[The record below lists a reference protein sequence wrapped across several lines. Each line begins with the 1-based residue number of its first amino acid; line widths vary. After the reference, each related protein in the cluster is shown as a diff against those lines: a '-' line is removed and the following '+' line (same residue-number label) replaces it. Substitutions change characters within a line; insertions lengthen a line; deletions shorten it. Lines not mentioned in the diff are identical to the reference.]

1 MRESVVDSPVKN
13 APVVSDVVKS
23 TPRSAVF
30 QERVAQPLQW
40 ASFVNFAAEKGHRI
54 VAEQLRRVLVDEFSP
69 GKLKGR
75 GPEFSVAHLN
85 EKEQKL
91 KLLSALE
98 EFSQHKGWQIDLTA
112 AEKGSVPASGSLL
125 EQEEKV
131 RRQKQAEKK
140 EVLANHPKIKSLQKA
155 FPGSTI
161 ETIKIRD

>member
-1 MRESVVDSPVKN
+1 
-13 APVVSDVVKS
+13 
-23 TPRSAVF
+23 
-30 QERVAQPLQW
+30 
-40 ASFVNFAAEKGHRI
+40 
-54 VAEQLRRVLVDEFSP
+54 
-69 GKLKGR
+69 
-75 GPEFSVAHLN
+75 LN